1 MFDIGGYEL
10 ILIAVVA
17 ILVVGPRELPGML
30 RSIGR
35 FVSQARQTMSS
46 VQRQFNDALKEA
58 ELDEVRQTINDVR
71 SLNPATQIK
80 NTIAKEMK
88 PLTDVGDSLKAS
100 GSGDLKASGSGDP
113 TALKAPKQSSAKA
126 AQDTKTAQDAKTA
139 SKSADDKAPANAGAD
154 HGG

>member
-30 RSIGR
+30 RSIGQ
-35 FVSQARQTMSS
+35 FVRQGRQMMST

-58 ELDEVRQTINDVR
+58 ELDDVRNTINDVR

-88 PLTDVGDSLKAS
+88 PLADVGDSLKDATS
-100 GSGDLKASGSGDP
+100 SDP
-113 TALKAPKQSSAKA
+113 MAMKAPKQSSAQA
-126 AQDTKTAQDAKTA
+126 AKSTS
-139 SKSADDKAPANAGAD
+139 SKPAEKKPVTSETDNG
-154 HGG
+154 

>member
-30 RSIGR
+30 RSIGQ
-35 FVSQARQTMSS
+35 FVRQGRQMMST

-58 ELDEVRQTINDVR
+58 ELDDVRNTINDVR

-88 PLTDVGDSLKAS
+88 PLTDVGDSLKDATS
-100 GSGDLKASGSGDP
+100 SDP
-113 TALKAPKQSSAKA
+113 TAMKAPKQSSAQA
-126 AQDTKTAQDAKTA
+126 AKSISSKPVEKTPVTSETD
-139 SKSADDKAPANAGAD
+139 NG
-154 HGG
+154 

>member
-100 GSGDLKASGSGDP
+100 GSGDP

>member
-100 GSGDLKASGSGDP
+100 SSGDP

>member
-30 RSIGR
+30 RSIGQ
-35 FVSQARQTMSS
+35 FVRQGRQMMST

-58 ELDEVRQTINDVR
+58 ELDDVRNTINDVR

-88 PLTDVGDSLKAS
+88 P
-100 GSGDLKASGSGDP
+100 
-113 TALKAPKQSSAKA
+113 
-126 AQDTKTAQDAKTA
+126 
-139 SKSADDKAPANAGAD
+139 
-154 HGG
+154 

>member
-100 GSGDLKASGSGDP
+100 GSGDP

-139 SKSADDKAPANAGAD
+139 SKSADDKAPTNAGAD